1 MEMANDEDER
11 GKSQRVTLAK
21 GGQEA
26 VVDDD
31 NDVECDWQRR
41 PRRGTII
48 RMQFEPLC
56 AINQKNEQKTTT
68 K

>member
-11 GKSQRVTLAK
+11 GKSQKVTLAK

-31 NDVECDWQRR
+31 GDVECDWQRR

-48 RMQFEPLC
+48 RMQLETIR
-56 AINQKNEQKTTT
+56 AINQET
-68 K
+68 